1 MDLQLNI
8 DGSKINE
15 YMAAKILE
23 STLGDQIKKQI
34 AETMKTFDAYNS
46 PLKGVVNQ
54 FVNQVIDEELRT
66 TYKAPVQ
73 EAIRKAMTTEQ
84 LEKLAD
90 EYVSKLA
97 FNTRGY

>member
-8 DGSKINE
+8 DSKQINE
-15 YMAAKILE
+15 YMAARILE
-23 STLGDQIKKQI
+23 STLGDQIKKQV

-46 PLKGVVNQ
+46 PLKSVINQ
-54 FVNQVIDEELRT
+54 FVNQVIEEELRT
-66 TYKAPVQ
+66 TYKEPVQ

-84 LEKLAD
+84 LEKLAQ

-97 FNTRGY
+97 FNARGY